1 MVLNRLLRNPD
12 PTPSGG
18 GVTPPPAPAAPVSTI
33 PAVENLTRTG
43 TPSAADALGL
53 DEPVSKSL
61 GSVFDSNRKNLAPST
76 AGIQPT
82 PPAAPEPPKPAAPEP
97 PKPPTPPEPPTPPA
111 APEPPKPEP
120 RKLKIGDKEYTEEEL
135 AKIVSGQNQQPQP
148 PQPEPPKPA
157 QPEPP
162 KPPTAEEVAQQESA
176 WVAERAK
183 SFNIDLSE
191 ETLEKVLAGGAE
203 GVEAFKSAIAQAA
216 ARAHLEA
223 RKSIFTDLDQDLK
236 GLGYLNQAVQGLIAE
251 RQQLQRYTTEQL
263 FVQQYPEFKE
273 NIDIAR
279 QIGDSLVKQYPEQV
293 SKMAQEDF
301 IKIVADQTDKYLI
314 SITKRVQPNF
324 QAKTWKEYWQSRSA
338 PPATPPGTPPA
349 TPPTPPPSTPPAT
362 PPAPP
367 TPPVKP
373 PTSHA
378 PVAPVAWNGFN
389 QAQHKS
395 IAASLREP

>member
-1 MVLNRLLRNPD
+1 MVLSRLLRNPD

-18 GVTPPPAPAAPVSTI
+18 GGVTPPPAAPVSTV
-33 PAVENLTRTG
+33 PTAESLVRTS

-61 GSVFDSNRKNLAPST
+61 GAVFDQNRRNLAPST
-76 AGIQPT
+76 AG
-82 PPAAPEPPKPAAPEP
+82 PAAPEP
-97 PKPPTPPEPPTPPA
+97 PKPPTPPEPPKPAAPEPPTPPTPPV

-135 AKIVSGQNQQPQP
+135 AKIVTGQNQPQPP

-162 KPPTAEEVAQQESA
+162 KPPTAEEVAQQENA
-176 WVAERAK
+176 WVTERAK
-183 SFNIDLSE
+183 NFSIDVTE
-191 ETLEKVLAGGAE
+191 EALEKVLAGGQE
-203 GVEAFKSAIAQAA
+203 GVETFKNVIAQVA

-223 RKSIFTDLDQDLK
+223 RKSIFADLDQDLK
-236 GLGYLNQAVQGLIAE
+236 GLGHLSQAVQGLLAE

-279 QIGDSLVKQYPEQV
+279 QIGESLMKQYPEQV

-314 SITKRVQPNF
+314 SLTKRVQPNF

-338 PPATPPGTPPA
+338 TPPA
-349 TPPTPPPSTPPAT
+349 TPPAAPAPAPATPPAT

-367 TPPVKP
+367 TPPVRP

-378 PVAPVAWNGFN
+378 PTAPVAWNGFN
-389 QAQHKS
+389 PAQHKS